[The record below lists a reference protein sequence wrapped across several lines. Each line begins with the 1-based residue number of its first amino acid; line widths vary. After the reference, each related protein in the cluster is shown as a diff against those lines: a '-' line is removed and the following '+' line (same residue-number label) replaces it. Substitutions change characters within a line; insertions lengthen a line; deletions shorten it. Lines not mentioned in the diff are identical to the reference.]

1 MLSVCNPLRGGLLP
15 PHQQIEANATASF
28 KMVLE
33 LEKEHKG
40 CGMQA
45 ESTQMM

>member
-1 MLSVCNPLRGGLLP
+1 MLSVWNLLRGGLLP
-15 PHQQIEANATASF
+15 PHQQIEASATASL

-33 LEKEHKG
+33 LEKELRG

-45 ESTQMM
+45 